1 MTAARLIHSLT
12 NQYWTT
18 PIHLWEYFGTLKKLQ
33 AQPEKEADNRWVDL
47 IVVMTAV
54 HWAAMMVAL

>member
-1 MTAARLIHSLT
+1 M
-12 NQYWTT
+12 T

-54 HWAAMMVAL
+54 HWAAMMVDL